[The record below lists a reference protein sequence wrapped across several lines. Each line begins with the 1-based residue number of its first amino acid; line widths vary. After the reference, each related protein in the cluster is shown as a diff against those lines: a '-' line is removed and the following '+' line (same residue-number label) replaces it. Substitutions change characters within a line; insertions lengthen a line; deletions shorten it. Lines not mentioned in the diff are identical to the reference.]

1 MNNVIVAAIDHPRQR
16 REMAICACCK
26 SDDDTQW
33 IVSGDLAGNVNRFSC
48 LHCRRLV
55 APRTEPELF
64 ARLAEA
70 YETARAW

>member
-26 SDDDTQW
+26 SDDTQW